1 VADKFKV
8 AQPWLTLL
16 ARLIL
21 GAVLLVAGAL
31 KVPNL
36 PKSAMAVRAYE
47 MLPIPIANFLGYT
60 LPWIEIGLGLLLI
73 VGVTVKISGALGAL
87 TMLAFI
93 IAIAQAWAR
102 GLSIDCGCFGGGGTI
117 DPEDTKYLSEII
129 RDIGLMGLGIF
140 LYLYPISNRAS
151 SNFAIPAAVSEAD
164 GYGIVLNPTA
174 TPTIDIWVDY
184 QCPACRTFE
193 VLNGGY
199 INEIIAQKKA
209 KVVFHPLTFIGA
221 ESIIAANAAACAADE
236 NKFVDM
242 NLALFQNQ
250 GGSENSGRWQG
261 DAMLAIG
268 ESIGIKSDT
277 FKECVREGN
286 YVKWTRNVTDASASK
301 NVNST
306 PTIRINGKDLDRNTE
321 YGDPVKFKAAL
332 AAGGVK

>member
-1 VADKFKV
+1 MVDKFKV

-73 VGVTVKISGALGAL
+73 VGVTVKISAALGGL

-129 RDIGLMGLGIF
+129 RDIGLMALGIF
-140 LYLYPISNRAS
+140 LYLYPKGR
-151 SNFAIPAAVSEAD
+151 FAIE
-164 GYGIVLNPTA
+164 
-174 TPTIDIWVDY
+174 
-184 QCPACRTFE
+184 
-193 VLNGGY
+193 
-199 INEIIAQKKA
+199 K
-209 KVVFHPLTFIGA
+209 
-221 ESIIAANAAACAADE
+221 
-236 NKFVDM
+236 
-242 NLALFQNQ
+242 
-250 GGSENSGRWQG
+250 
-261 DAMLAIG
+261 
-268 ESIGIKSDT
+268 
-277 FKECVREGN
+277 
-286 YVKWTRNVTDASASK
+286 
-301 NVNST
+301 
-306 PTIRINGKDLDRNTE
+306 
-321 YGDPVKFKAAL
+321 
-332 AAGGVK
+332 

>member
-1 VADKFKV
+1 MADKFKV

-129 RDIGLMGLGIF
+129 RDIGLLALGIF
-140 LYLYPISNRAS
+140 LYLYPKGR
-151 SNFAIPAAVSEAD
+151 FAIE
-164 GYGIVLNPTA
+164 
-174 TPTIDIWVDY
+174 
-184 QCPACRTFE
+184 
-193 VLNGGY
+193 
-199 INEIIAQKKA
+199 K
-209 KVVFHPLTFIGA
+209 
-221 ESIIAANAAACAADE
+221 
-236 NKFVDM
+236 
-242 NLALFQNQ
+242 
-250 GGSENSGRWQG
+250 
-261 DAMLAIG
+261 
-268 ESIGIKSDT
+268 
-277 FKECVREGN
+277 
-286 YVKWTRNVTDASASK
+286 
-301 NVNST
+301 
-306 PTIRINGKDLDRNTE
+306 
-321 YGDPVKFKAAL
+321 
-332 AAGGVK
+332 

>member
-1 VADKFKV
+1 MVDKFKV

-73 VGVTVKISGALGAL
+73 VGVTVKISGALGGL

-140 LYLYPISNRAS
+140 LYLYPKGR
-151 SNFAIPAAVSEAD
+151 FAIE
-164 GYGIVLNPTA
+164 
-174 TPTIDIWVDY
+174 
-184 QCPACRTFE
+184 
-193 VLNGGY
+193 
-199 INEIIAQKKA
+199 K
-209 KVVFHPLTFIGA
+209 
-221 ESIIAANAAACAADE
+221 
-236 NKFVDM
+236 
-242 NLALFQNQ
+242 
-250 GGSENSGRWQG
+250 
-261 DAMLAIG
+261 
-268 ESIGIKSDT
+268 
-277 FKECVREGN
+277 
-286 YVKWTRNVTDASASK
+286 
-301 NVNST
+301 
-306 PTIRINGKDLDRNTE
+306 
-321 YGDPVKFKAAL
+321 
-332 AAGGVK
+332 